1 MSSETMSLYDKVEQT
16 RAEIFA
22 ATESKPLIGVIL
34 GSGLGALAESLDS
47 PSTVSYSELT
57 HLPKST
63 VPGHAGRY
71 VSGLVDSIPIGVLA
85 GRAHY
90 YEGYEISDLT
100 IGVRSLVALGC
111 KAVIITNAAG
121 GIHSEYRQGDL
132 MVITDHINTIW
143 QNPMRGPHDPRLGE
157 RFIDMTQ
164 AYDRALRR
172 ILHQTAQARGMTI
185 QNGVYAAVSGPSY
198 ETPAE
203 IRMLRA
209 IGADAVG
216 MSSVYEAIAAR
227 HAGARVVGLS
237 LISNLAAGIEDIALS
252 HEDVTATAASVA
264 DSTVQLLKQFIPK
277 AAKALS

>member
-1 MSSETMSLYDKVEQT
+1 
-16 RAEIFA
+16 
-22 ATESKPLIGVIL
+22 
-34 GSGLGALAESLDS
+34 
-47 PSTVSYSELT
+47 
-57 HLPKST
+57 
-63 VPGHAGRY
+63 
-71 VSGLVDSIPIGVLA
+71 
-85 GRAHY
+85 
-90 YEGYEISDLT
+90 
-100 IGVRSLVALGC
+100 
-111 KAVIITNAAG
+111 
-121 GIHSEYRQGDL
+121 

-172 ILHQTAQARGMTI
+172 ILFQTAQSRGMTI

-216 MSSVYEAIAAR
+216 MSSVYEVIAAR

-237 LISNLAAGIEDIALS
+237 LISNLAAGIEDQALS

-264 DSTVQLLKQFIPK
+264 GITVQLLKEFIPR
-277 AAKALS
+277 AAKALA